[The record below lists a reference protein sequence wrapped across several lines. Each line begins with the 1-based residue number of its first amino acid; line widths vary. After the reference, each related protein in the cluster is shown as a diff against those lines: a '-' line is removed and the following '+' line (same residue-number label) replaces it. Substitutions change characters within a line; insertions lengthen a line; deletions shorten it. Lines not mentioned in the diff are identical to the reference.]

1 MTPAGGGMRAGGG
14 EWRLGAWY
22 FSYFAAAG
30 VFLPYFSAYLLD
42 RGLEARAVGV
52 LFAALTVTKLFTPW
66 VWGYVADRTGLRRR
80 VVCAASAGALAAF
93 AAVAWAPGFPT
104 LFAAL
109 LVFGFFWQG
118 VLPQFEALTLN
129 RLGERASRYVHVR
142 LWGSV
147 GYVAA
152 VLGVGALLERLP
164 VSGVLFFVLAGLV
177 LVVGAALALPADP
190 VSGRPA
196 DAEPPAPRG
205 RSSVPVW
212 LAAFF
217 LASLAMQASH
227 GAFYAFFTPF
237 LLDHGY
243 RPGAIGA
250 LWALGVVC
258 EIVLFAFAHRWIERY
273 PAERLLL
280 ACFAAA
286 VVRWGLTAALADQP
300 VWLAAS
306 QVLTRRPSAS
316 ITPSPCTS
324 SGACSGTGGSGA
336 PRRCTRASRSAR
348 GARWAA
354 SRPASSSLPSAA
366 RPPSSGRRP
375 SPRSAP
381 CSSAP
386 SSGRGSRTWAGG
398 LYPSRHRDDNPR
410 PSFGANEDHPWNR
423 YASGCSGS
431 ARSGRAPSTCSA
443 ATRARSRAGPDAAS
457 R

>member
-1 MTPAGGGMRAGGG
+1 MRPAGG

-129 RLGERASRYVHVR
+129 RLGKRASRYVHVR

-164 VSGVLFFVLAGLV
+164 VANVPFFVLAGLV
-177 LVVGAALALPADP
+177 LVAAAALALPADP
-190 VSGRPA
+190 VSG
-196 DAEPPAPRG
+196 PPAPRG
-205 RSSVPVW
+205 RPSVPVW

-280 ACFAAA
+280 ACFVAA

-306 QVLTRRPSAS
+306 QVLHAATFGLHHALAMHVLRRTFRDRRLGRAQAVYASVSFGAGSAVGS
-316 ITPSPCTS
+316 LAAGQLFASFGGEAAFY
-324 SGACSGTGGSGA
+324 GAAVLAALGA
-336 PRRCTRASRSAR
+336 VIVRALVWPGLA
-348 GARWAA
+348 GM
-354 SRPASSSLPSAA
+354 
-366 RPPSSGRRP
+366 GRRP
-375 SPRSAP
+375 VSEPP
-381 CSSAP
+381 
-386 SSGRGSRTWAGG
+386 SGR
-398 LYPSRHRDDNPR
+398 
-410 PSFGANEDHPWNR
+410 
-423 YASGCSGS
+423 
-431 ARSGRAPSTCSA
+431 
-443 ATRARSRAGPDAAS
+443 
-457 R
+457 

>member
-1 MTPAGGGMRAGGG
+1 MRPEGG

-42 RGLEARAVGV
+42 RGLEARAVGA

-80 VVCAASAGALAAF
+80 VVCAASVGALAAF

-164 VSGVLFFVLAGLV
+164 VSGVPFFVLAGLV
-177 LVVGAALALPADP
+177 LVVGAALALPAEP
-190 VSGRPA
+190 VSGPPA

-306 QVLTRRPSAS
+306 QVLHAATFGLHHALAMHVLRRTFRDRRLGRAQAVYASVSFGAGSAVGS
-316 ITPSPCTS
+316 LAAGQLFASFGGEAAFY
-324 SGACSGTGGSGA
+324 GAAVLAALGA
-336 PRRCTRASRSAR
+336 VLVRVLVWPGLA
-348 GARWAA
+348 GM
-354 SRPASSSLPSAA
+354 
-366 RPPSSGRRP
+366 GRRP
-375 SPRSAP
+375 VSEPP
-381 CSSAP
+381 
-386 SSGRGSRTWAGG
+386 SGR
-398 LYPSRHRDDNPR
+398 
-410 PSFGANEDHPWNR
+410 
-423 YASGCSGS
+423 
-431 ARSGRAPSTCSA
+431 
-443 ATRARSRAGPDAAS
+443 
-457 R
+457 

>member
-1 MTPAGGGMRAGGG
+1 MTPGGGGGRPGSG

-42 RGLEARAVGV
+42 RGLDARAVGA
-52 LFAALTVTKLFTPW
+52 LFAALTAAKLFTPW
-66 VWGYVADRTGLRRR
+66 VWGYAADRTGSRRR
-80 VVCAASAGALAAF
+80 VVCVASAGALAAF

-118 VLPQFEALTLN
+118 VLPQFEALTLS

-152 VLGVGALLERLP
+152 VFGVGALLERLVVAAVP
-164 VSGVLFFVLAGLV
+164 FFVLAGLA
-177 LVVGAALALPADP
+177 LVVAAALALPADP
-190 VSGRPA
+190 VSRRPA
-196 DAEPPAPRG
+196 AGAP
-205 RSSVPVW
+205 SSVPPDPRERPDPGERRPPVPAW
-212 LAAFF
+212 LIAFF

-227 GAFYAFFTPF
+227 GAFYTFFTPF

-258 EIVLFAFAHRWIERY
+258 EIVLFVFAHRWIERY

-286 VVRWGLTAALADQP
+286 VLRWGLTGALVDHP
-300 VWLAAS
+300 VWLTAS
-306 QVLTRRPSAS
+306 QVLHAATFGLHHALAMHLLRRAFPDRRLGRAQAVYASVSFGAGSAVGS
-316 ITPSPCTS
+316 LSAGQLWAS
-324 SGACSGTGGSGA
+324 FGGEAAFFGAALLAALGA
-336 PRRCTRASRSAR
+336 ALVRALVWPAL
-348 GARWAA
+348 AA
-354 SRPASSSLPSAA
+354 A
-366 RPPSSGRRP
+366 G
-375 SPRSAP
+375 
-381 CSSAP
+381 
-386 SSGRGSRTWAGG
+386 GG
-398 LYPSRHRDDNPR
+398 LYPSRQRNDNSR
-410 PSFGANEDHPWNR
+410 
-423 YASGCSGS
+423 
-431 ARSGRAPSTCSA
+431 RSLRA
-443 ATRARSRAGPDAAS
+443 DQ
-457 R
+457 

>member
-1 MTPAGGGMRAGGG
+1 MRPAGG

-42 RGLEARAVGV
+42 RGLEARAVGA

-104 LFAAL
+104 LFTAL

-142 LWGSV
+142 LWGSI

-164 VSGVLFFVLAGLV
+164 VSGVPFFVLAGLV

-190 VSGRPA
+190 VSGRPV

-205 RSSVPVW
+205 RPFVPVW

-286 VVRWGLTAALADQP
+286 VVRWGMTAALADQP

-306 QVLTRRPSAS
+306 QVLHAATFGLHHALAMHVLRRTFRDRRLGRAQAVYASVSFGAGSAVGS
-316 ITPSPCTS
+316 LAAGQLFASFGGEAAFY
-324 SGACSGTGGSGA
+324 GAAVLAALGA
-336 PRRCTRASRSAR
+336 VIVRALVWPGLAR
-348 GARWAA
+348 M
-354 SRPASSSLPSAA
+354 
-366 RPPSSGRRP
+366 GRRP
-375 SPRSAP
+375 VSEPP
-381 CSSAP
+381 
-386 SSGRGSRTWAGG
+386 SGR
-398 LYPSRHRDDNPR
+398 
-410 PSFGANEDHPWNR
+410 
-423 YASGCSGS
+423 
-431 ARSGRAPSTCSA
+431 
-443 ATRARSRAGPDAAS
+443 
-457 R
+457 

>member
-1 MTPAGGGMRAGGG
+1 MRPAGG

-164 VSGVLFFVLAGLV
+164 VANVPFFVLAGLV
-177 LVVGAALALPADP
+177 LVAAAALALPADP
-190 VSGRPA
+190 VSAPPA

-205 RSSVPVW
+205 RPSVPVW

-286 VVRWGLTAALADQP
+286 VVRWGLTAALADHP
-300 VWLAAS
+300 GWLAAS
-306 QVLTRRPSAS
+306 QVLHAATFGLHHALAMHVLRRTFRDRRLGRAQAVYASVSFGAGSAVGS
-316 ITPSPCTS
+316 LAAGQLFASFGGEAAFY
-324 SGACSGTGGSGA
+324 GAAVLAALGA
-336 PRRCTRASRSAR
+336 VLVRALVWPGLA
-348 GARWAA
+348 GM
-354 SRPASSSLPSAA
+354 
-366 RPPSSGRRP
+366 GRRP
-375 SPRSAP
+375 VSEPP
-381 CSSAP
+381 
-386 SSGRGSRTWAGG
+386 SGR
-398 LYPSRHRDDNPR
+398 
-410 PSFGANEDHPWNR
+410 
-423 YASGCSGS
+423 
-431 ARSGRAPSTCSA
+431 
-443 ATRARSRAGPDAAS
+443 
-457 R
+457 